1 MSDPGAVQTGSRNA
15 WILKAREAGMLR
27 YRRGSLKAPAR
38 YMNSK
43 NRSVERRHLT
53 RYGIQPQESEFLLTM
68 KRLE

>member
-1 MSDPGAVQTGSRNA
+1 
-15 WILKAREAGMLR
+15 MLR

-43 NRSVERRHLT
+43 NRSVERRRLT